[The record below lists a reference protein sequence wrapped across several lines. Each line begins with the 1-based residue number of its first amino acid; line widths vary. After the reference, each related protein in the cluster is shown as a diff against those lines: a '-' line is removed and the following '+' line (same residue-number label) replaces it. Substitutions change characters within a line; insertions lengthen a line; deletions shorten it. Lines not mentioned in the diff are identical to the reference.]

1 LLYIITEIISGK
13 KSSPRAA
20 FFTTHS
26 SAFSVIIPGLRPCT
40 LQVALRAFK
49 YDAVE
54 FVSGNKSDAEPHDTV
69 QEQASSG
76 DPGSAACRE
85 LCTRMLDRKTLTA
98 IRHDTEKGL
107 GIGQADFLLKITRL
121 TRGVDEMVSSP
132 LEVRRRNAPGWKC

>member
-1 LLYIITEIISGK
+1 M
-13 KSSPRAA
+13 
-20 FFTTHS
+20 
-26 SAFSVIIPGLRPCT
+26 PCI
-40 LQVALRAFK
+40 LQAALRAFK
-49 YDAVE
+49 FDAVE
-54 FVSGNKSDAEPHDTV
+54 FVSGNKSDAEPHDTA

-121 TRGVDEMVSSP
+121 TRGVGVGLRQRGVASTGTHARSQITASIQTDSD
-132 LEVRRRNAPGWKC
+132 PGG